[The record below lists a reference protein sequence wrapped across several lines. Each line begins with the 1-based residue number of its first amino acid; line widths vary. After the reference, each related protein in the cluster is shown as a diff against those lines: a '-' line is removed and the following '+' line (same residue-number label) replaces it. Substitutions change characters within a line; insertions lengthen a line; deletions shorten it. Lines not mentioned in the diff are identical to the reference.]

1 MYKEYRPYRN
11 FLILADMLLT
21 LAVFAAIAEPRVHL
35 PSRIVESADI
45 LRIVVLYVTVFVL
58 WAALFGMTDVYNLG
72 AIPSF
77 SRQWGRFTSSYFLA
91 VFVFGGVLYFTYRDL
106 PRLLVLY
113 FSVANYFV
121 LLFTRYFLTRYLR
134 RALKTVER
142 TNVLIAGTGGN
153 VIDLAKF
160 IMAEH
165 SSIYNLVGF
174 ADNDWDCPSPLPA
187 PLIGQLEEVPRLVN
201 NYGIHLVVIALPE
214 SRSRQIQNLI
224 NDLGP
229 WPVRIFLIYDL
240 GKVMLL
246 RSEVE
251 RFGRSL
257 VIGLREPVIKGAPR
271 LVKRVFDFTASLF
284 LLIVTSPLMAMIW
297 IAIKLDSSGPG
308 IYRSERV
315 GENGSLFEMLKFR
328 SMAMGADK
336 LRDQSMSTDEE
347 GRPIYKLEG
356 DPRVTRVGRF
366 LRRTSLDELPQLLNV
381 LKGEMS
387 MVGPRPEQPFIA
399 ENYDVWERERLAV
412 PPGITGWWQVSGRS
426 DLPLHLNFCLDL
438 YYVTNYSLFLDL
450 KILLKT
456 VVVVLRR
463 QGAY

>member
-1 MYKEYRPYRN
+1 
-11 FLILADMLLT
+11 
-21 LAVFAAIAEPRVHL
+21 
-35 PSRIVESADI
+35 
-45 LRIVVLYVTVFVL
+45 
-58 WAALFGMTDVYNLG
+58 
-72 AIPSF
+72 
-77 SRQWGRFTSSYFLA
+77 
-91 VFVFGGVLYFTYRDL
+91 
-106 PRLLVLY
+106 
-113 FSVANYFV
+113 
-121 LLFTRYFLTRYLR
+121 
-134 RALKTVER
+134 
-142 TNVLIAGTGGN
+142 
-153 VIDLAKF
+153 
-160 IMAEH
+160 
-165 SSIYNLVGF
+165 
-174 ADNDWDCPSPLPA
+174 
-187 PLIGQLEEVPRLVN
+187 
-201 NYGIHLVVIALPE
+201 
-214 SRSRQIQNLI
+214 
-224 NDLGP
+224 
-229 WPVRIFLIYDL
+229 
-240 GKVMLL
+240 MLL

-271 LVKRVFDFTASLF
+271 LVKRVFDFTASLL
-284 LLIVTSPLMAMIW
+284 LLIVTSPLLAMIW

-347 GRPIYKLEG
+347 GRPIYKLKG